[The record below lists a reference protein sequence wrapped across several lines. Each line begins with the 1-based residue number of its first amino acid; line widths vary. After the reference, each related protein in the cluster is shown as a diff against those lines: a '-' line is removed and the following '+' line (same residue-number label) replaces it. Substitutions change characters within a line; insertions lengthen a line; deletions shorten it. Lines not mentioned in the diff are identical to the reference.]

1 MLKEFKDFAMRGN
14 IVDLAVAVVLGTAF
28 GAIIKV
34 FVAAIIMPII
44 GSFIGESF
52 VSLSMEINGV
62 DIMYG
67 LFIQAVIS
75 FIFIAFS
82 VFMVVKSINA
92 TKKKEVAAPAEA
104 PKPTVDQD
112 LLVEIRDLLKK

>member
-34 FVAAIIMPII
+34 FVAAIIMPIL

-75 FIFIAFS
+75 FIFIALS
-82 VFMVVKSINA
+82 VFMVVKAINA